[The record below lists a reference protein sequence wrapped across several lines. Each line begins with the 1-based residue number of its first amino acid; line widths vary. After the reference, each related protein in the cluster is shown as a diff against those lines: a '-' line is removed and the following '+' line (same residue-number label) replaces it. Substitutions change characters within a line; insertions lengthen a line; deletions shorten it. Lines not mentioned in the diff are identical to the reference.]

1 MELVQVNVLE
11 VILPSRRLKKTTPEQ
26 PGNHAWNSAKKMK
39 IVPASLTKDPEH
51 TPQNMTPTKEVIHG
65 MRSIIMVSISTVPE
79 LLTTQNAYSI
89 LEQE

>member
-11 VILPSRRLKKTTPEQ
+11 VVLPSRRLKKTTPEQ

-51 TPQNMTPTKEVIHG
+51 TPQNMTATMEITTG
-65 MRSIIMVSISTVPE
+65 MMILIMLSISTVPK
-79 LLTTQNAYSI
+79 LITTQNAYSI